1 MWYNRLTDNI
11 QNLPHN
17 HLTQS
22 STCIR
27 RNRSKCKI
35 DNILVFLLEETG
47 RVVKKSS
54 GIPPTSEEDVEGIRE
69 SLLQGPKESTA
80 FRSSQLAV
88 S

>member
-1 MWYNRLTDNI
+1 
-11 QNLPHN
+11 
-17 HLTQS
+17 
-22 STCIR
+22 
-27 RNRSKCKI
+27 
-35 DNILVFLLEETG
+35 
-47 RVVKKSS
+47 VVKKSS

>member
-1 MWYNRLTDNI
+1 M
-11 QNLPHN
+11 QNFPHN
-17 HLTQS
+17 HLTQF

-27 RNRSKCKI
+27 RNPSKCKI
-35 DNILVFLLEETG
+35 DTLLVFVLEKTG

-54 GIPPTSEEDVEGIRE
+54 GIPRTSEEDVEGIRE
-69 SLLQGPKESTA
+69 SRLRCPKESIA